1 MKNNKFIYILG
12 IVAIF
17 IFGTMIIGDITK
29 KDKLESVSETNEN
42 LDKNTNEES
51 NNSSSGNVLQEKMA
65 KIKYSQVK
73 LVMENEEIKP
83 MMTLVAKHDNYTI
96 ILSNVA
102 KDSEVWLM
110 DPKRGERIVLEED
123 SDGNYS
129 VSTSLNDDV
138 NYGIMVNNRLIGTLT
153 QIENID
159 KLNET
164 DEAALYI
171 DILKGIQCAL

>member
-17 IFGTMIIGDITK
+17 ILGAMITGDITK
-29 KDKLESVSETNEN
+29 KDKLENVSEVNE
-42 LDKNTNEES
+42 DENTTVDS
-51 NNSSSGNVLQEKMA
+51 NNSSSGNILQENMA
-65 KIKYSQVK
+65 KIKDSQVK
-73 LVMENEEIKP
+73 LVLENEEIKP
-83 MMTLVAKHDNYTI
+83 MMTLVEKHDNYKI
-96 ILSNVA
+96 SLSKVTEG
-102 KDSEVWLM
+102 SEVWLM
-110 DPKRGERIVLEED
+110 DPKRGERIVLEGD
-123 SDGNYS
+123 SAGNYI

-138 NYGIMVNNRLIGTLT
+138 NYGIMVNNRLIGTIT
-153 QIENID
+153 QIEDID